1 LLTICYITTGVY
13 AFVIF
18 MIDCKHG
25 DESQVLITYVRFN
38 ALLLAYIEFLKVDS
52 VFLCCTKS

>member
-1 LLTICYITTGVY
+1 
-13 AFVIF
+13 